1 MKQLLFV
8 ALCLAGVGLVKADAR
23 FTAFSYRGEDA
34 LKPCDPVTEYR
45 NPILGGMAP
54 DPSLT
59 RNGNDFYLANSS
71 FSYFPG
77 IPVYHSTDLV
87 NWDFCGYVGDTVS
100 KLRFSECRTQY
111 ESRAHCAPCPSSQCT
126 GRAHRVSEPP

>member
-59 RNGNDFYLANSS
+59 RKGNDFYLANSS
-71 FSYFPG
+71 FS
-77 IPVYHSTDLV
+77 SLV
-87 NWDFCGYVGDTVS
+87 RIH
-100 KLRFSECRTQY
+100 L
-111 ESRAHCAPCPSSQCT
+111 
-126 GRAHRVSEPP
+126 